1 MDFGRVFVANSVT
14 LGTRIRVDILK
25 AIAGQYS
32 SDKESMSVSAFVS
45 RPVIHVRSKEGG
57 VKLGSYNFS
66 DAIARYGANLMEKH
80 LTEAYRRAGSAFK
93 GQLQQNFVVLSEH
106 GLSCSATGR
115 AGPSGLVMA
124 KGKRPREDGR
134 PEVQLGTPKKQAKNA

>member
-1 MDFGRVFVANSVT
+1 MFVANSVT
-14 LGTRIRVDILK
+14 LGTRVRVDILK

-80 LTEAYRRAGSAFK
+80 LTRLRNLIGF
-93 GQLQQNFVVLSEH
+93 
-106 GLSCSATGR
+106 
-115 AGPSGLVMA
+115 
-124 KGKRPREDGR
+124 
-134 PEVQLGTPKKQAKNA
+134 